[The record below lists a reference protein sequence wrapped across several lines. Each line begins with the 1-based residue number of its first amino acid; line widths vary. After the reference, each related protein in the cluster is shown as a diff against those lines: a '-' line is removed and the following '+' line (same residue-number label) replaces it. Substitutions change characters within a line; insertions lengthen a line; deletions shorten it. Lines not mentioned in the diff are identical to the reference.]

1 MKRYFSIITIVL
13 TFLPIGFNRQ
23 QSESGSV
30 FSQENLK
37 QHKSRQDK
45 IVEKIM
51 DLSNRNYTE
60 LTKYLQDRDLII
72 EDKLITIMLDN
83 NLGERPQ
90 RRAVWALGVIGSDK
104 VINLFLEKLR
114 DKNLDIYVR
123 HDMADVLGD
132 QKLQKTVDP
141 LIDIFNDKDIDPIVR
156 RRISNALAKIKS
168 IKAVDHLIKA
178 LDEDDQYIREG
189 AVYAL
194 GKIGTNRAA
203 NILVNLLEDEN
214 VNVRR
219 TANSLLRI
227 LKPDMKVD
235 LLLGSLEDDF
245 LYHSETAIKEL
256 SAMGDSVVDEL
267 HDEIIGK
274 NDFIRWQI
282 LRILGRIKSKKSVN
296 LFLETINDKDEKIRN
311 ECAVGLAGI
320 KTDVS
325 VFPLIKMLDSN
336 KPETK
341 ETAAWILSETGSE
354 EAVEPLV
361 NLLNEENSGWFA
373 AMSLGKIGNKT
384 AIGSLEILLKSDV
397 KKSRQAAI
405 WAIERINNK
414 YADQKVFN
422 NLLDYYDTQINC
434 PVYPKLTVKKPDIP
448 SPVFFSNFTEY
459 IVGLTKNQEFAVIP
473 VTLVNNRNK
482 DKEWGEKGRQLDVDS
497 ADFPTLARTG
507 LHSEIELDFTK
518 SITGKSISEINYL
531 AKPDMSSG
539 WGFISGEEDIISV
552 LRGDNRLIHNMGLRQ
567 PDIILPLFH
576 VWNMV
581 VAEMAN
587 DYWKSEALNIEGI
600 YYNNNYIH
608 ITAGGRGFQESIFD
622 DEVRGAL
629 HLAMWRDPDREEEN
643 YLADKYSHLSGRE
656 MEDFKKKLFYIHTG
670 EMVTYY
676 ARWYGFYEGHTG
688 YRADP
693 IAIACIFG
701 LKSLEELD
709 IVFDG
714 KLDKVLTKHFTK
726 LKIKD

>member
-1 MKRYFSIITIVL
+1 VKRYFSIITIVL

-60 LTKYLQDRDLII
+60 LAKYLQDRDPII

-104 VINLFLEKLR
+104 VIDLFMEKLR
-114 DKNLDIYVR
+114 EKNLDIYVR

-132 QKLQKTVDP
+132 HKLQRTIDP
-141 LIDIFNDKDIDPIVR
+141 LIDIFNDKEMEPIVR

-168 IKAVDHLIKA
+168 TKAVDPLIKA

-194 GKIGTNRAA
+194 GKIGTNRAT
-203 NILVNLLEDEN
+203 NILVDLLEDDN

-219 TANSLLRI
+219 TANSLLRF

-235 LLLGSLEDDF
+235 LLLGSIEDDF
-245 LYHSETAIKEL
+245 LYHSETAVNEL
-256 SAMGDSVVDEL
+256 SALGETVVDEL
-267 HDEIIGK
+267 HEEIIGK
-274 NDFIRWQI
+274 NDFKRWQI
-282 LRILGRIKSKKSVN
+282 LRILGRIKSEKSVN
-296 LFLETINDKDEKIRN
+296 LFLETINDKDENIRN

-320 KTDVS
+320 KSDLS
-325 VFPLIKMLDSN
+325 VMPLVKMLDSN
-336 KPETK
+336 KSEIK
-341 ETAAWILSETGSE
+341 ETAAWILSEIGFE
-354 EAVEPLV
+354 EAVKPLA
-361 NLLNEENSGWFA
+361 NLLNDEKSGWFA
-373 AMSLGKIGNKT
+373 AMSLGKIGNRA
-384 AIGSLEILLKSDV
+384 AIGSLEILLKSDDN
-397 KKSRQAAI
+397 KSRQAAI

-414 YADQKVFN
+414 YSDQKTFN
-422 NLLDYYDTQINC
+422 EQLDYYDTNINY
-434 PVYPKLTVKKPDIP
+434 PVYPKLIEKKPDIP
-448 SPVFFSNFTEY
+448 SPVFFSNSTEY

-482 DKEWGEKGRQLDVDS
+482 DKEWWEKGRQLDVNS

-531 AKPDMSSG
+531 ARPDMSSG
-539 WGFISGEEDIISV
+539 VGFISGEEDIISV
-552 LRGDNRLIHNMGLRQ
+552 LRGDNRLIHNMGLIQ
-567 PDIILPLFH
+567 PDVIRPLFH
-576 VWNMV
+576 IWNMI
-581 VAEMAN
+581 VAEMTN
-587 DYWKSEALNIEGI
+587 DYWMSEVLNIEGI

-622 DEVRGAL
+622 DEIKGAY
-629 HLAMWRDPDREEEN
+629 HLEMWRDPDIEEVN
-643 YLADKYSHLSGRE
+643 YLADKYSHLSDNE
-656 MEDFKKKLFYIHTG
+656 MEEFKKKLFYIHTG